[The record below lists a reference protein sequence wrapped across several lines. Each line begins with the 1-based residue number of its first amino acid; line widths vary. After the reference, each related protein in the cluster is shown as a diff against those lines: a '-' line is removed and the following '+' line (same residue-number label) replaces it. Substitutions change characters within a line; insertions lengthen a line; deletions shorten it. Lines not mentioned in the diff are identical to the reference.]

1 MALKT
6 ATRSAQWPLV
16 ATFTANFNDT
26 AVDSVTGAE
35 KSFGAD
41 YLNPVIL
48 DAINLPAGASIVG
61 GDMVVET
68 AGVGPT
74 LYTMKIGVA
83 GDDACF
89 LAATTL
95 LATSRTALLLTKP
108 AAAVDGKNVRI
119 TMASTVANATAGK
132 FIVRVMY
139 TIDGRANE
147 TNPN

>member
-1 MALKT
+1 MALKK

-26 AVDSVTGAE
+26 AVDAVSGTE

-41 YLNPVIL
+41 YLNPVIA
-48 DAINLPAGASIVG
+48 DIINLPAGASIIG
-61 GDMVVET
+61 GDLVVDV

-74 LYTMKIGVA
+74 VYTMKLGVA

-108 AAAVDGKNVRI
+108 AAAVNGLNVRATI
-119 TMASTVANATAGK
+119 ASTEANATAGK
-132 FIVRVMY
+132 YTVRVMY
-139 TIDGRANE
+139 TINGRANE
-147 TNPN
+147 TYPN